1 MGSGCGRPARTTRSA
16 NRISLELDFEENE
29 LMIYATWSDNS
40 YRNCDGM
47 APRDNRFGDCAG
59 MIMGE

>member
-1 MGSGCGRPARTTRSA
+1 
-16 NRISLELDFEENE
+16 
-29 LMIYATWSDNS
+29 MIYATWSDNS
-40 YRNCDGM
+40 YRNCAGM

>member
-1 MGSGCGRPARTTRSA
+1 MGSGAAAPLEPPGRPIASWK
-16 NRISLELDFEENE
+16 LDFEENE

-40 YRNCDGM
+40 YRNCAGM